1 MGVLVDA
8 LLSYI
13 TLFAVAVIIALLVSV
28 IRKVIR
34 YVGGGE

>member
-34 YVGGGE
+34 YAGGGE

>member
-1 MGVLVDA
+1 MEVLIDA

-28 IRKVIR
+28 IKKVIR

>member
-13 TLFAVAVIIALLVSV
+13 TLFAVAVIVALLVSL